1 MAGFQGQQ
9 GEVRGRDDQRGLLVA
24 RGARRGRRRHRADR
38 GGHADDQGGDE
49 PAEGDDQNTV
59 LTLVVMLLSA
69 GVAEGRQAQGC
80 AQGEQK
86 KNTPFFC
93 GETRCLADFESD
105 R

>member
-1 MAGFQGQQ
+1 
-9 GEVRGRDDQRGLLVA
+9 
-24 RGARRGRRRHRADR
+24 
-38 GGHADDQGGDE
+38 
-49 PAEGDDQNTV
+49 
-59 LTLVVMLLSA
+59 VVMLLSA